1 MNANVNI
8 AQRTQQTALETE
20 TPSSFSTQHNINN
33 HDHESNNNNN
43 NNQKFAFSF
52 AKKFDNAIPPIS
64 FISPP
69 LLNQKQNEF
78 NFSLCQSHHHHPPSQ
93 RHPLPPLI
101 LHKKVSKTKSIDSE
115 SSSSVTNTTTEMSS
129 SESSLSSF
137 GLAMID
143 NNNNNNN
150 NINVNLLNDNHP
162 NKRVKSS
169 ASSRSASLSMSHSS
183 LKITTNK
190 SPSQT
195 QQNDPV
201 AERFDRN
208 QQNISI
214 AIYDDDDDDDE
225 KPKTITTTNKILN
238 PSSHSID
245 SVRLD
250 ELKSSSSEHYEEYQ
264 RCTKSAG
271 SSEYERIKENL
282 NDFSRR
288 VDFKMKGLLADD
300 ETRNQVNDWTRER
313 GVNVPP
319 PPLPPVVNIQYIS
332 SNKKNK
338 TTSNTNSN
346 SQSYYRT
353 FNDWRSHLIFYK
365 QTKGYHRNTPEEMSF
380 RNLKNSNKETKSNE
394 KSTLTSTNANDGEQ
408 SQQQQL
414 NNKQHYPLAILN
426 TNFSMGNKHL
436 LTNDHYIDQLK
447 QIQTRIL
454 QPDANLL
461 PEVKKLGPF
470 NKHTSN
476 SESDL
481 ALLGPNNLHQKKPLA
496 KLYGITATNTNNNN
510 LNKDDLSLQVV
521 NAFPK
526 KIQPEN
532 NKQQSCNDLTAV
544 SMEKMTS
551 GSFTNTHANT
561 NGSEK
566 MCVPQMQPAL
576 NGTLIHLKNRA
587 GTPHKAITNIGFK
600 MEHKPLSSESNNQK
614 TIPYT
619 KGMNIFFDCILF
631 YNYYIKKNSYRKP
644 LQ

>member
-8 AQRTQQTALETE
+8 AQRTQRTALETE
-20 TPSSFSTQHNINN
+20 APSSFSTEHINSN
-33 HDHESNNNNN
+33 HDQE
-43 NNQKFAFSF
+43 KFAFSF

-69 LLNQKQNEF
+69 LLNQKQNEY
-78 NFSLCQSHHHHPPSQ
+78 NFALRQSQRLTIVDKITTPPPPPPPLPSQ

-101 LHKKVSKTKSIDSE
+101 LHKKGSKAKSIDSE
-115 SSSSVTNTTTEMSS
+115 SSSSANTTTEMSS

-137 GLAMID
+137 GLAMNK
-143 NNNNNNN
+143 NNS
-150 NINVNLLNDNHP
+150 NLLNDNHP
-162 NKRVKSS
+162 IKRVKSS
-169 ASSRSASLSMSHSS
+169 ASSASSRSASSAMSHSS
-183 LKITTNK
+183 SHSSLNKQTTNK
-190 SPSQT
+190 SHSQT
-195 QQNDPV
+195 QQNVPV
-201 AERFDRN
+201 VEKFDRN
-208 QQNISI
+208 EQNISI
-214 AIYDDDDDDDE
+214 AIYDDNDSYNDDDYE
-225 KPKTITTTNKILN
+225 KPKTT
-238 PSSHSID
+238 SSHSID

-250 ELKSSSSEHYEEYQ
+250 ELKSTSSEQQQQKHEEHQ
-264 RCTKSAG
+264 RCTKSG
-271 SSEYERIKENL
+271 DSSDYERIKENL

-300 ETRNQVNDWTRER
+300 ETRNQINDWLCER
-313 GVNVPP
+313 GTNVVPP
-319 PPLPPVVNIQYIS
+319 VNAQYIS

-338 TTSNTNSN
+338 TTNNTNSN

-380 RNLKNSNKETKSNE
+380 RNLKNSTKETRSNE
-394 KSTLTSTNANDGEQ
+394 KSTITSTNPNDGEQ
-408 SQQQQL
+408 SQQQQQQG
-414 NNKQHYPLAILN
+414 NKQHYPLAILN

-454 QPDANLL
+454 QPDAGANLL

-470 NKHTSN
+470 NKNTSN

-481 ALLGPNNLHQKKPLA
+481 GLIGPNNLHHKKPLLA
-496 KLYGITATNTNNNN
+496 KLYGITVANNNNNNN

-532 NKQQSCNDLTAV
+532 NKQQSCNDLTAA

-551 GSFTNTHANT
+551 GSFTNTPANT
-561 NGSEK
+561 SGSEK
-566 MCVPQMQPAL
+566 IVPQMQPAL

-587 GTPHKAITNIGFK
+587 STPHKTITNIGFK

-619 KGMNIFFDCILF
+619 KGMEIFFRLYF
-631 YNYYIKKNSYRKP
+631 S
-644 LQ
+644 L